1 MVLWHIF
8 KLLFFIAKSPMFS
21 CVNSTLNGIT
31 TIRASGAEVP
41 LRQEFDHHQNA
52 HTSAWYLT
60 LACMASF
67 GLWLD
72 VIAVLFVAFVAY
84 SFIVMHGCE

>member
-1 MVLWHIF
+1 
-8 KLLFFIAKSPMFS
+8 MFS

-31 TIRASGAEVP
+31 TIRASGAEET
-41 LRQEFDHHQNA
+41 LRQEFDRHQNA

-60 LACMASF
+60 LACMSSF

-72 VIAVLFVAFVAY
+72 VIAVIFVAIVTY
-84 SFIVMHGCE
+84 SFIVLHGRKCYNIKLLNLLANAILL